1 MGNEKGFVSQI
12 VDRFRQPF
20 ARTPE
25 PILREMKEKGI
36 KIRVRGLGKN
46 YSGLNVFKDL
56 NLDVYQGETLCLLG
70 ESASGKTV
78 LIKTLVGIEHPNE
91 GEIYIDEHDVV
102 NASKEQLYQMRLGLS
117 MQFQQGA
124 LFESI
129 SAGENV
135 QWPLIMHGGITA
147 EEAWNRASTDLI
159 SVGLT
164 EDMHNKLPSL
174 LSGGMQKRVALC
186 RAIVGRKSLIIFDE
200 PNAGLDPIK
209 CAAID
214 RLLLRIKNDFSATL
228 MMNTSEL
235 FTAYNLADRIG
246 ILHRG
251 KIVEIDTPDAIKNS
265 EHPYVREFTR
275 KSREFLPQIEA
286 FQRELDAWH
295 GEKVDDGRRDS
306 EHLGK
311 TTGGF

>member
-1 MGNEKGFVSQI
+1 VGSKKGFISQM

-36 KIRVRGLGKN
+36 KIRVRGLTKN
-46 YSGLNVFKDL
+46 YGGLSVLKNLD
-56 NLDVYQGETLCLLG
+56 LDVYKGETLCLLG

-78 LIKTLVGIEHPNE
+78 LIKSLVGIEHPNE

-102 NASKEQLYQMRLGLS
+102 NASNEQLYQMRLGLS

-135 QWPLIMHGGITA
+135 QWPLIMHGGISA
-147 EEAWNRASTDLI
+147 EEAWNRASRDLI

-164 EDMHNKLPSL
+164 EDMHHKLPSL

-214 RLLLRIKNDFSATL
+214 KLLLRIKNKFSATL
-228 MMNTSEL
+228 LMNTSEL

-246 ILHRG
+246 ILCQG
-251 KIVEIDTPDAIKNS
+251 KIVEIGTPEAIKNS
-265 EHPYVREFTR
+265 KHPYVQEFTR

-286 FQRELDAWH
+286 FQKELEAWE

-311 TTGGF
+311 ATGGF

>member
-1 MGNEKGFVSQI
+1 MSFISDLIAKFKPEY
-12 VDRFRQPF
+12 

-25 PILREMKEKGI
+25 PILREMREKGI
-36 KIRVRGLGKN
+36 KIRIRGLCKSYGGLSVLKN
-46 YSGLNVFKDL
+46 LD
-56 NLDVYQGETLCLLG
+56 LDVYKGETLCLLG

-78 LIKTLVGIEHPNE
+78 LIKSIVGIESIDE
-91 GEIYIDEHDVV
+91 GEIYLDEHDVV
-102 NASKEQLYQMRLGLS
+102 NASKQQLFELRRGLS

-135 QWPLIMHGGITA
+135 QWPLIMHGGITP
-147 EEAWNRASTDLI
+147 EEAWGRAEKDLV

-164 EDMHNKLPSL
+164 EDMHDKLPSL

-186 RAIVGRKSLIIFDE
+186 RAIVERKGLIIFDE

-214 RLLLRIKNDFSATL
+214 NLLLRIKNQFKATL
-228 MMNTSEL
+228 WLNTSEL
-235 FTAYNLADRIG
+235 FTAYDLSDRIA

-251 KIVEIDTPDAIKNS
+251 KIAQIATPDVIKNS
-265 EHPYVREFTR
+265 EVPYVEEFTR
-275 KSREFLPQIEA
+275 KSREHLPLIRAYQA
-286 FQRELDAWH
+286 ELEKWT

-311 TTGGF
+311 ATGGF

>member
-1 MGNEKGFVSQI
+1 MGFLNDMVEKL
-12 VDRFRQPF
+12 QPEY

-25 PILREMKEKGI
+25 PILREMREKGI
-36 KIRVRGLGKN
+36 KIRIRGLRKG
-46 YSGLNVFKDL
+46 YGGLSVLKDL
-56 NLDVYQGETLCLLG
+56 DLDIYAGETICLLG

-78 LIKTLVGIEHPNE
+78 LIKSIVGIESIDD
-91 GEIYIDEHDVV
+91 GEIYIDDHDVV
-102 NASKEQLYQMRLGLS
+102 NASKRQLFDLRRTLS

-135 QWPLIMHGGITA
+135 QWPLVMHGGISPK
-147 EEAWNRASTDLI
+147 EAWDRAAQDLV

-164 EDMHNKLPSL
+164 EDMHDKLPSL

-186 RAIVGRKSLIIFDE
+186 RAIVERKGLIIFDE

-214 RLLLRIKNDFSATL
+214 NLLLRIKNQFNATL
-228 MMNTSEL
+228 WLNTSEL
-235 FTAYNLADRIG
+235 FTAYDLSDRIA
-246 ILHRG
+246 ILHKG
-251 KIVEIDTPDAIKNS
+251 KIAQIDTPDVIKNS
-265 EHPYVREFTR
+265 DVPYVEEFTR
-275 KSREFLPQIEA
+275 KSREHLPQIRA
-286 FQRELDAWH
+286 YQAELDKWE

-311 TTGGF
+311 ATGGF

>member
-1 MGNEKGFVSQI
+1 MSFISDLIAKFKPEY
-12 VDRFRQPF
+12 

-25 PILREMKEKGI
+25 PILREMREKGI
-36 KIRVRGLGKN
+36 KIRIRGLCKSYGGLSVLKN
-46 YSGLNVFKDL
+46 LD
-56 NLDVYQGETLCLLG
+56 LDVYKGETLCLLG

-78 LIKTLVGIEHPNE
+78 LIKSIVGIESIDE
-91 GEIYIDEHDVV
+91 GEIYLDEHDVV
-102 NASKEQLYQMRLGLS
+102 NASKQQLFELRRGLS

-135 QWPLIMHGGITA
+135 QWPLIMHGGITP
-147 EEAWNRASTDLI
+147 EEAWGRAEKDLV

-164 EDMHNKLPSL
+164 EDMHDKLPSL

-186 RAIVGRKSLIIFDE
+186 RAIVERKGLIIFDE

-214 RLLLRIKNDFSATL
+214 NLLLRIKNQFKATL
-228 MMNTSEL
+228 WLNTSEL
-235 FTAYNLADRIG
+235 FTAYDLSDRIA

-251 KIVEIDTPDAIKNS
+251 KIAQIDTPDVIKNS
-265 EHPYVREFTR
+265 EVPYVEEFTR
-275 KSREFLPQIEA
+275 KSREHLPLIRAYQA
-286 FQRELDAWH
+286 ELEKWT

-311 TTGGF
+311 ATGGF

>member
-1 MGNEKGFVSQI
+1 MSFISDLIAKFKPEY
-12 VDRFRQPF
+12 

-25 PILREMKEKGI
+25 PILREMREKGI
-36 KIRVRGLGKN
+36 KIRIRGLCKSYGGLSVLKN
-46 YSGLNVFKDL
+46 LD
-56 NLDVYQGETLCLLG
+56 LDVYKGETLCLLG

-78 LIKTLVGIEHPNE
+78 LIKSIVGIESIDE
-91 GEIYIDEHDVV
+91 GEIYLDEHDVV
-102 NASKEQLYQMRLGLS
+102 NASKQQLFELRRGLS

-135 QWPLIMHGGITA
+135 QWPLIMHGGITP
-147 EEAWNRASTDLI
+147 EEAWGRAEKDLV

-164 EDMHNKLPSL
+164 EDMHDKLPSL

-186 RAIVGRKSLIIFDE
+186 RAIVERKGLIIFDE

-214 RLLLRIKNDFSATL
+214 NLLLRIKKQFKATL
-228 MMNTSEL
+228 WLNTSEL
-235 FTAYNLADRIG
+235 FTAYDLSDRIA

-251 KIVEIDTPDAIKNS
+251 KIAQIDTPDVIKNS
-265 EHPYVREFTR
+265 EVPYVEEFTR
-275 KSREFLPQIEA
+275 KSREHLPLIRAYQA
-286 FQRELDAWH
+286 ELEKWTGD
-295 GEKVDDGRRDS
+295 KVDDGRRDS

-311 TTGGF
+311 ATGGF

>member
-1 MGNEKGFVSQI
+1 MGSGKGI
-12 VDRFRQPF
+12 FRKVIERVQQPF

-25 PILREMKEKGI
+25 PVLREMKKKGI
-36 KIRVRGLGKN
+36 KIRVRGLTKKYG
-46 YSGLNVFKDL
+46 GLTVFKDL
-56 NLDVYQGETLCLLG
+56 DLDVYRGETQ
-70 ESASGKTV
+70 
-78 LIKTLVGIEHPNE
+78 
-91 GEIYIDEHDVV
+91 GEIYIDDHDVM
-102 NASKEQLYQMRLGLS
+102 NASNRQLYQMRLGLS

-135 QWPLIMHGGITA
+135 QWPMVMHGGITA

-164 EDMHNKLPSL
+164 EDMHHKLPSL

-186 RAIVGRKSLIIFDE
+186 RAIVGRKHLIIFDE

-214 RLLLRIKNDFSATL
+214 RLLLRIKNEFKATL

-251 KIVEIDTPDAIKNS
+251 KIVEIDTPEAIKNS
-265 EHPYVREFTR
+265 QHPYVREFTR

-286 FQRELDAWH
+286 FQKELDAWQ

-311 TTGGF
+311 ATGGF

>member
-1 MGNEKGFVSQI
+1 MGNETGIFRQVI
-12 VDRFRQPF
+12 ERFQQPF

-25 PILREMKEKGI
+25 PVLREMKEKGI
-36 KIRVRGLGKN
+36 KIRVRGLTKKYG
-46 YSGLNVFKDL
+46 GLTVFKDL
-56 NLDVYQGETLCLLG
+56 DLDVYRGETLCLLG

-91 GEIYIDEHDVV
+91 GEIYIDDHDVV
-102 NASKEQLYQMRLGLS
+102 NASNRQLYQMRLGLS

-135 QWPLIMHGGITA
+135 QWPMVMHGGITA

-164 EDMHNKLPSL
+164 EDMHHKLPSL

-214 RLLLRIKNDFSATL
+214 RLLLRIKNQFNATL

-251 KIVEIDTPDAIKNS
+251 KIVAIDTPEAIKNS
-265 EHPYVREFTR
+265 QHPYVREFTR
-275 KSREFLPQIEA
+275 KSREFLPQIKA
-286 FQRELDAWH
+286 FQKELETWD

-311 TTGGF
+311 ATGGF

>member
-1 MGNEKGFVSQI
+1 MSFISDLIAKFKPEY
-12 VDRFRQPF
+12 

-25 PILREMKEKGI
+25 PILREMREKGI
-36 KIRVRGLGKN
+36 KIRIRGLCKSYGGLSVLKN
-46 YSGLNVFKDL
+46 LD
-56 NLDVYQGETLCLLG
+56 LDVYDGETLCLLG

-78 LIKTLVGIEHPNE
+78 LIKSIVGIESIDE
-91 GEIYIDEHDVV
+91 GEIYVDDHDVV
-102 NASKEQLYQMRLGLS
+102 NASKQQLFELRRGLS

-135 QWPLIMHGGITA
+135 QWPLIMHGGITP
-147 EEAWNRASTDLI
+147 EEAWGRAEKDLV

-164 EDMHNKLPSL
+164 EDMHDKLPSL

-186 RAIVGRKSLIIFDE
+186 RAIVERKGLIIFDE

-214 RLLLRIKNDFSATL
+214 NLLLRIKKQFKATL
-228 MMNTSEL
+228 WLNTSEL
-235 FTAYNLADRIG
+235 FTAYDLSDRIA

-251 KIVEIDTPDAIKNS
+251 KIAQIDTPDVIKNS
-265 EHPYVREFTR
+265 EVPYVEEFTR
-275 KSREFLPQIEA
+275 KSREHLPLIRAYQA
-286 FQRELDAWH
+286 ELEKWTGD
-295 GEKVDDGRRDS
+295 KVDDGRRDS

-311 TTGGF
+311 ATGGF

>member
-1 MGNEKGFVSQI
+1 MGLIDNLAK
-12 VDRFRQPF
+12 RFEPKH

-36 KIRVRGLGKN
+36 KIRIRGLTKN
-46 YSGLNVFKDL
+46 YGGLNVLKDL
-56 NLDVYQGETLCLLG
+56 DLDVYAGETLCILG
-70 ESASGKTV
+70 ESASGKTI
-78 LIKTLVGIEHPNE
+78 LIKTVVGIEQPNG

-102 NASKEQLYQMRLGLS
+102 NATPAQIYEMRLGLS

-135 QWPLIMHGGITA
+135 QWPLLMHGGIDPKTA
-147 EEAWNRASTDLI
+147 WDRAAADLV

-186 RAIVGRKSLIIFDE
+186 RAIVERKDLIIFDE

-214 RLLLRIKNDFSATL
+214 NLLLRIKNQFSSTL
-228 MMNTSEL
+228 WLNTSEL
-235 FTAYNLADRIG
+235 FTAYNLSDRIG
-246 ILHRG
+246 ILYRG
-251 KIVEIDTPDAIKNS
+251 KIVEIGTPEQIKNS

-275 KSREFLPQIEA
+275 KSREHLPNIEA
-286 FQRELDAWH
+286 FQAELENWEGD
-295 GEKVDDGRRDS
+295 KVDDGRRDS

>member
-1 MGNEKGFVSQI
+1 MGFIDNLVN
-12 VDRFRQPF
+12 RFQPEY
-20 ARTPE
+20 AKTPE
-25 PILREMKEKGI
+25 PILREMRENSI
-36 KIRVRGLGKN
+36 NIRVRGLTKKYG
-46 YSGLNVFKDL
+46 GLTILRDL
-56 NLDVYQGETLCLLG
+56 DLDVYRGETLCILG
-70 ESASGKTV
+70 ESGAGKTL
-78 LIKTLVGIEHPNE
+78 LIKTLVGIERPDE

-102 NASKEQLYQMRLGLS
+102 NATRGQLYDIRLGLS

-135 QWPLIMHGGITA
+135 AWPLIMHGGISA
-147 EEAWNRASTDLI
+147 NEAWRRAAHDLV

-164 EDMHNKLPSL
+164 TDMHHKLPSL

-186 RAIVGRKSLIIFDE
+186 RAIVERKSLIVFDE

-214 RLLLRIKNDFSATL
+214 NLLLRIKKQFKATL
-228 MMNTSEL
+228 WINTSEML
-235 FTAYNLADRIG
+235 TAYNLSDRIG
-246 ILHRG
+246 ILYRG
-251 KIVEIDTPDAIKNS
+251 KIVEIGTPDEIKNS
-265 EHPYVREFTR
+265 KHPYVQEFTR
-275 KSREFLPQIEA
+275 KSKEFLPQIA
-286 FQRELDAWH
+286 AYQAELANWH

-311 TTGGF
+311 KTGGF

>member
-1 MGNEKGFVSQI
+1 MSFINDLIAKFKPEY
-12 VDRFRQPF
+12 

-25 PILREMKEKGI
+25 PVRREMREKGI
-36 KIRVRGLGKN
+36 KIRIRGLCKSYG
-46 YSGLNVFKDL
+46 GLSVLK
-56 NLDVYQGETLCLLG
+56 NLDLDVFEGETLCLLG

-78 LIKTLVGIEHPNE
+78 LIKSIVGIESIDE
-91 GEIYIDEHDVV
+91 GEIYVDDHDVV
-102 NASKEQLYQMRLGLS
+102 NASKQQLFELRRGLS

-135 QWPLIMHGGITA
+135 QWPLIMHGGITPQ
-147 EEAWNRASTDLI
+147 EAWDRAAKDLV

-164 EDMHNKLPSL
+164 EDMHDKLPSL

-186 RAIVGRKSLIIFDE
+186 RAIVERKGLIIFDE

-214 RLLLRIKNDFSATL
+214 NLLLRIKNQFKATL
-228 MMNTSEL
+228 WLNTSEL
-235 FTAYNLADRIG
+235 FTAYDLSDRIA

-251 KIVEIDTPDAIKNS
+251 KIAQIATPDVIKNS
-265 EHPYVREFTR
+265 EVPYVEEFTR
-275 KSREFLPQIEA
+275 KSREHLPLIRAYQA
-286 FQRELDAWH
+286 ELDKWT
-295 GEKVDDGRRDS
+295 GDKVDDGRRDS

-311 TTGGF
+311 ATGGF

>member
-1 MGNEKGFVSQI
+1 MSFISDLIAKFKPEY
-12 VDRFRQPF
+12 

-25 PILREMKEKGI
+25 PILREMREKGI
-36 KIRVRGLGKN
+36 KIRIRGLCKSYGGLSVLKN
-46 YSGLNVFKDL
+46 LD
-56 NLDVYQGETLCLLG
+56 LDVYKGETLCLLG

-78 LIKTLVGIEHPNE
+78 LIKSIVGIESIDE
-91 GEIYIDEHDVV
+91 GEIYLDEHDVV
-102 NASKEQLYQMRLGLS
+102 NASKQQLFELRRGLS

-135 QWPLIMHGGITA
+135 QWPLIMHGGITP
-147 EEAWNRASTDLI
+147 EEAWGRAEKDLV

-164 EDMHNKLPSL
+164 EDMHDKLPSL

-186 RAIVGRKSLIIFDE
+186 RAIVERKGLIIFDE

-214 RLLLRIKNDFSATL
+214 NLLLRIKNQFKATL
-228 MMNTSEL
+228 WLNTSEL
-235 FTAYNLADRIG
+235 FTAYDLSDRIA

-251 KIVEIDTPDAIKNS
+251 KIAQIATPDVIKNS
-265 EHPYVREFTR
+265 GVPYVEEFTR
-275 KSREFLPQIEA
+275 KSREHLPLIRAYQA
-286 FQRELDAWH
+286 ELEKWT